1 MKPRLT
7 ALPVVTLAAALLAGC
22 AGSGS
27 QAAPPAAAST
37 VPAVPSPS
45 TTPQFPRDELQA
57 ALAVFRTSTYT
68 YTVTGDYRPKEKIR
82 ATGAHDPHARAATWT
97 AKITGG
103 PDAGTVR
110 QIVIGA
116 DSYRAVDGGTWR
128 RLSRTGGTVDPQD
141 PDGLGRFAT
150 SITMTRRTGPHAFTG
165 DLYALGTYPKT
176 GFLPLG
182 APSLWFRQGAWV
194 QYTAALDEQGHVT
207 SIRITMKTSAG
218 TLHQNITF
226 SGYGRPVTISKPA

>member
-1 MKPRLT
+1 MKPRLPV
-7 ALPVVTLAAALLAGC
+7 LPVVALAAALLAGC
-22 AGSGS
+22 SGSGG
-27 QAAPPAAAST
+27 QVAAPAAASA

-45 TTPQFPRDELQA
+45 PTPQFPRDELQA

-68 YTVTGDYRPKEKIR
+68 YTVTGDFRPKEKIR
-82 ATGAHDPHARAATWT
+82 ATGAHDPHTRAATWT

-116 DSYRAVDGGTWR
+116 VDGGTWR
-128 RLSRTGGTVDPQD
+128 RLARTDGTVDPQD
-141 PDGLGRFAT
+141 PDGLRRFAT
-150 SITMTRRTGPHAFTG
+150 SITITRRTGPHAFTG
-165 DLYALGTYPKT
+165 DLYVLESDGKT

-182 APSLWFRQGAWV
+182 APSLWFRQRAWA

-207 SIRITMKTSAG
+207 SIGITIKTSAG
-218 TLHQNITF
+218 TLRQNIIF